1 MRLLTF
7 SIAALALAVLLTGC
21 NLLHSKGVSQAQQPR
36 TNANAAATPASDGA
50 RRVTIDELEALMKD
64 GKVMVVDVRSQDSY
78 DAGHIPGAKLI
89 PAGEILNHLKELPTD
104 KLIVTYCS

>member
-1 MRLLTF
+1 LRLLTF
-7 SIAALALAVLLTGC
+7 SITGLAIAALLTAC
-21 NLLHSKGVSQAQQPR
+21 NLLHSTSNQAQNSNNPP
-36 TNANAAATPASDGA
+36 TVTSTPYPDGA
-50 RRVTIDELEALMKD
+50 RRVTIAELEAMMKD

-89 PAGEILNHLKELPTD
+89 PSGEILNHLKELPKD